1 MYKIFTETYKVK
13 KDCSKKRK
21 DQTVAMNEWYA
32 NFHMVK
38 CRSYTFF
45 MKRAKTPLKMAQSN
59 CHNDMWFSIMICK
72 KNILIKYP

>member
-32 NFHMVK
+32 NFHMVISK
-38 CRSYTFF
+38 H
-45 MKRAKTPLKMAQSN
+45 AKFYRISFQNVGVTLFYEKG
-59 CHNDMWFSIMICK
+59 
-72 KNILIKYP
+72 KNSFKNGPIKLP